1 MYSYLI
7 KSSYQVQE
15 ACLDL
20 CCKVN
25 EQELQLEPGDQQG
38 GLSHPVTVVEPD
50 QEEKE
55 EVFWQD
61 SVAND
66 ILDSV

>member
-15 ACLDL
+15 ARLDL
-20 CCKVN
+20 GCKVN

-38 GLSHPVTVVEPD
+38 ELSHPVTVVEPD
-50 QEEKE
+50 QEEE

-61 SVAND
+61 SVANEV
-66 ILDSV
+66 LDSV